1 MVRICRHH
9 GITENVQDSPHPQT
23 QSCVYCTS
31 TFNRPDYLL
40 HDRVL
45 GGSTGIRLKRKIVL
59 VLTSLE
65 WTKRILF
72 GIMLSTALFTFP
84 AAAYTVTEENPRG
97 SPCV

>member
-1 MVRICRHH
+1 MVRICWHH

-31 TFNRPDYLL
+31 TFNQPDYLL
-40 HDRVL
+40 HDHVL
-45 GGSTGIRLKRKIVL
+45 GVSTGIRLKRKIVL

-84 AAAYTVTEENPRG
+84 AAAYTVTEKTPRG
-97 SPCV
+97 SLCV